1 MEKEIIIKEV
11 ESKISVL
18 VRGFTYN
25 EAVGVFL
32 ILAEN
37 LTNHIKS
44 TVEGGVWNVEYSKSV

>member
-11 ESKISVL
+11 EGKISVS

-32 ILAEN
+32 VLAE
-37 LTNHIKS
+37 LLVSHIAS
-44 TVEGGVWNVEYSKSV
+44 SVEGGLFNVEYSKSV